1 MNTITLNPKD
11 NETLVLDSTNTN
23 YIINVSENTH
33 VKIYEYDTFNSNIS
47 LNVGVYAHVSYDVVN
62 LTSLNIVRKISL
74 KKYAEMKMN
83 TINLSV
89 LKDNSEI
96 FLDGDNAS
104 FDMNNLAIICNGNQ
118 LMKSHVFHNSLNG
131 HSRIY
136 NIGVAIE
143 NADILFDTTGEVVK
157 GCEGNDCR
165 QLSKGIIIG
174 DNAKITERPILLI
187 DNYNVSAY
195 HGASIGKMSEE
206 QLFYLMSRGIPKK
219 EAFMLILNGL
229 IAPFL
234 ANVDENKKN
243 ETSRQIEALLEEGKE
258 C

>member
-1 MNTITLNPKD
+1 
-11 NETLVLDSTNTN
+11 
-23 YIINVSENTH
+23 
-33 VKIYEYDTFNSNIS
+33 
-47 LNVGVYAHVSYDVVN
+47 
-62 LTSLNIVRKISL
+62 
-74 KKYAEMKMN
+74 
-83 TINLSV
+83 
-89 LKDNSEI
+89 
-96 FLDGDNAS
+96 
-104 FDMNNLAIICNGNQ
+104 MNNLAIICNGNQ
-118 LMKSHVFHNSLNG
+118 LMKTHVFHNSLNG
-131 HSRIY
+131 HSKIY

-157 GCEGNDCR
+157 GCELNDCR

-234 ANVDENKKN
+234 ANVDDSKKK
-243 ETSRQIEALLEEGKE
+243 ETSLQIEALLEEEK
-258 C
+258 

>member
-1 MNTITLNPKD
+1 MNTLILNPKD
-11 NETLVLDSTNTN
+11 NDILVLDKKDTN
-23 YIINVSENTH
+23 YQINVLENTH
-33 VKIYEYDTFNSNIS
+33 IKIYEYDIDNSNVS
-47 LNVGVYAHVSYDVVN
+47 LNAGVYAHISYDVIN
-62 LTSLNIVRKISL
+62 LTSVNIIRKLFL
-74 KKYAEMKMN
+74 KKYAEIKMN

-89 LKDNSEI
+89 LKDSSNVELQGEGAW
-96 FLDGDNAS
+96 FE
-104 FDMNNLAIICNGNQ
+104 MNNLAIICNGNQ
-118 LMKSHVFHNSLNG
+118 LMKTHVLHNSVKG
-131 HSRIY
+131 HSKIY

-157 GCEGNDCR
+157 GEELNDCR

-174 DNAKITERPILLI
+174 ENAKITERPILLI

-229 IAPFL
+229 IAPFIE
-234 ANVDENKKN
+234 NVDESKKQ
-243 ETSRQIEALLEEGKE
+243 ETSLQIEALLEEAK
-258 C
+258 